1 MLEELG
7 ITLVRLN
14 LPFRLNHVNC
24 FMAEGEDG
32 WTIIDAGL
40 NNKETRECWQQ
51 YTDGKEISNLFVT
64 HYHPDHFGY
73 IGGLQK
79 ATGAHVSMSEIDY
92 NAGLKAWS
100 DDFFLLIEENY
111 KKAGIPIEMAQ
122 EMVENTSEFKRV
134 VNPLPEINH
143 YFKQGEVV
151 PFGRFDYEV
160 LFAPGHSDGMVSFY
174 NKEKSVLLAADH
186 ILPRITPNIS
196 YWFHGDENPL
206 ASYLSSLKQM
216 KELDI
221 DFVIPSHGKPFH
233 GANKRIDEL
242 ISHHEERLEETLAAI
257 KEDTTV
263 HEACERLFRR
273 ELTVHEIRFAI
284 GETLAHLEY
293 LRHTGQCSREL
304 REGKWLYRRKG

>member
-7 ITLVRLN
+7 ITPIRLN

-73 IGGLQK
+73 IGGLQQ

-100 DDFFLLIEENY
+100 DDFLRLIGENY

-221 DFVIPSHGKPFH
+221 DFVVPSHGKPFH

-257 KEDTTV
+257 EDNTTV

-273 ELTVHEIRFAI
+273 KLTVHEIRFAI

-293 LRHTGQCSREL
+293 LRHKGECSREL
-304 REGKWLYRRKG
+304 REGKWLYKRKG